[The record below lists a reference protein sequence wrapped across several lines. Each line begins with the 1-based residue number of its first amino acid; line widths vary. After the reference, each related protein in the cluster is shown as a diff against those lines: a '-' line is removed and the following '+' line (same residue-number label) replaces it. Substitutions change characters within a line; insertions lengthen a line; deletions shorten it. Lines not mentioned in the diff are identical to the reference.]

1 MFVWPRMLWEFV
13 RLMTRKSSAA
23 QRNYTNRL
31 KFSHSRL
38 LETQLNQ
45 ERDRINMRRLT
56 AGLVIFAL
64 VVKVGSEALTDLF
77 TSTGCNS
84 VSGPASILREIKNLI
99 PYEKRCPLSRNADP
113 VLDTRT
119 ISIEPGWLS
128 IRIKTCRRNDS
139 DLTGSTFH
147 A

>member
-1 MFVWPRMLWEFV
+1 MFVWLRMPWEFV

-31 KFSHSRL
+31 TVSYSRL

-64 VVKVGSEALTDLF
+64 VVKSPVRGPTRLVLQSRLF
-77 TSTGCNS
+77 LPPKSSASRRAMS
-84 VSGPASILREIKNLI
+84 VKFLWRN
-99 PYEKRCPLSRNADP
+99 YCSRVA
-113 VLDTRT
+113 
-119 ISIEPGWLS
+119 
-128 IRIKTCRRNDS
+128 
-139 DLTGSTFH
+139 
-147 A
+147 

>member
-1 MFVWPRMLWEFV
+1 MAWEFV

-31 KFSHSRL
+31 TVSHSRL

-64 VVKVGSEALTDLF
+64 VVKVGSEAFTDLF

-84 VSGPASILREIKNLI
+84 VSGPASILREIKI
-99 PYEKRCPLSRNADP
+99 SSYTKSDVPSRGTP
-113 VLDTRT
+113 
-119 ISIEPGWLS
+119 
-128 IRIKTCRRNDS
+128 IRYSMLGRFR
-139 DLTGSTFH
+139 
-147 A
+147 